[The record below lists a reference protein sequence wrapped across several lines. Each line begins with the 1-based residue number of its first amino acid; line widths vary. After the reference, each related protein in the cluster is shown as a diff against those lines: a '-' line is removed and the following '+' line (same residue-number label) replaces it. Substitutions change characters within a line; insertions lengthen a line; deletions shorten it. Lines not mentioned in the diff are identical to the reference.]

1 MPRIGTSDLHVF
13 PLALGGNVFGWTA
26 DEQTSHRV
34 LDAYT
39 SAGGDFVDTADVY
52 SAWAPGNEGG
62 ESERVIGSWLRAS
75 GKRDDVVIAT
85 KVSQHPQ
92 YSGLSASN
100 VAAAARA
107 SLERLGTD
115 RIDLYYAHFD
125 DQDTPLEETVRAFD
139 QLVQEGLVRTPR
151 SRTTPVACRGVDP
164 HREGERLALPVAIQ
178 PHYNLVNREPYE
190 SDIAPLA
197 ASEGLGVVPYFAL
210 AAGFLTGKYRTKD
223 DFAGKDRE
231 GQVSGYFSDEGLAVV
246 DALSRIAE
254 AHEVEIASVA
264 LAWLQAQ
271 PDVVAPIAS
280 ARNTEQL
287 PALLASADLEL
298 SADELRTL
306 DEASAEGPRR
316 VLTRRAAGGQAPSG
330 ASEPVSCPPDERVAK
345 HEMKVLPRSQV
356 SWSGA

>member
-1 MPRIGTSDLHVF
+1 MPRIGTSDLTVF

-26 DEQTSHRV
+26 DERTSHQV
-34 LDAYT
+34 LDAY
-39 SAGGDFVDTADVY
+39 SGAGGDFIDTADVY

-62 ESERVIGSWLRAS
+62 ESERVIGSWLAAS

-85 KVSQHPQ
+85 KVSQHPRF
-92 YSGLSASN
+92 SGLSAN
-100 VAAAARA
+100 TVAAAARA

-125 DQDTPLEETVRAFD
+125 DEQTPLEETVRAFD
-139 QLVQEGLVRTPR
+139 QLVREGLVRYTAISNYSGAR
-151 SRTTPVACRGVDP
+151 AAEWIRIAKEND
-164 HREGERLALPVAIQ
+164 LALPVAIQ
-178 PHYNLVNREPYE
+178 PHYNLVTREPYE

-197 ASEGLGVVPYFAL
+197 ATEGLGVVPYFSL
-210 AAGFLTGKYRTKD
+210 AAGFLTGKYRTKE

-231 GQVSGYFSDEGLAVV
+231 GQVAGYFTDAGLAVV
-246 DALSRIAE
+246 DALSTIAE
-254 AHEVEIASVA
+254 AHDSEIATVA

-298 SADELRTL
+298 SADELQTL
-306 DEASAEGPRR
+306 TDVSAAVPASA
-316 VLTRRAAGGQAPSG
+316 
-330 ASEPVSCPPDERVAK
+330 
-345 HEMKVLPRSQV
+345 
-356 SWSGA
+356 

>member
-1 MPRIGTSDLHVF
+1 MPRIGTSDLTVF

-39 SAGGDFVDTADVY
+39 GAGGDFVDSADVY
-52 SAWAPGNEGG
+52 SAWAPGNSGG

-85 KVSQHPQ
+85 KVSQHPEFQ
-92 YSGLSASN
+92 GLSASN

-125 DQDTPLEETVRAFD
+125 DESTPLEETVRAFD
-139 QLVQEGLVRTPR
+139 QLVREGLVRYTAISNY
-151 SRTTPVACRGVDP
+151 SR
-164 HREGERLALPVAIQ
+164 ERAQEWIRIADEHGLAKPVAIQ
-178 PHYNLVNREPYE
+178 PHYNLVTREPYE

-197 ASEGLGVVPYFAL
+197 AAEHLGVVPYFAL
-210 AAGFLTGKYRTKD
+210 AAGFLTGKYRSKD

-231 GQVSGYFSDEGLAVV
+231 GQVSGYFTDEGLAVV
-246 DALSRIAE
+246 DALDAIGRE
-254 AHEVEIASVA
+254 HGVEIATVA

-280 ARNTEQL
+280 ARDTDQL
-287 PALLASADLEL
+287 PALLASAELEL
-298 SADELRTL
+298 SAEELRTL
-306 DEASAEGPRR
+306 SDASAKVP
-316 VLTRRAAGGQAPSG
+316 AA
-330 ASEPVSCPPDERVAK
+330 R
-345 HEMKVLPRSQV
+345 
-356 SWSGA
+356 

>member
-1 MPRIGTSDLHVF
+1 MPRIGTSDLTVF

-26 DEQTSHRV
+26 DEQTSHQV

-39 SAGGDFVDTADVY
+39 AAGGDFVDSADVY
-52 SAWAPGNEGG
+52 SAWGPGNEGG
-62 ESERVIGSWLRAS
+62 ESERVIGSWLAAS

-92 YSGLSASN
+92 FPGLSAPN

-125 DQDTPLEETVRAFD
+125 DQSTPLEETVRAFD
-139 QLVQEGLVRTPR
+139 QLVREGLVRYTAI
-151 SRTTPVACRGVDP
+151 SNYSK
-164 HREGERLALPVAIQ
+164 ERAAEWIRIAKDNGLALPVAIQ
-178 PHYNLVNREPYE
+178 PHYNLVTREPYE

-197 ASEGLGVVPYFAL
+197 AAEHLGVVPYFAL
-210 AAGFLTGKYRTKD
+210 AAGFLTGKYRSAE

-231 GQVSGYFSDEGLAVV
+231 GQVSGYFSDAGVAVV
-246 DALSRIAE
+246 DTLATVA
-254 AHEVEIASVA
+254 ADHGAEIATVA

-280 ARNTEQL
+280 ARNVEQL
-287 PALLASADLEL
+287 PALLASAELEL
-298 SADELRTL
+298 SAEELQTL
-306 DEASAEGPRR
+306 SDVSASVPASA
-316 VLTRRAAGGQAPSG
+316 
-330 ASEPVSCPPDERVAK
+330 
-345 HEMKVLPRSQV
+345 
-356 SWSGA
+356 

>member
-26 DEQTSHRV
+26 DESTSHQV

-39 SAGGDFVDTADVY
+39 AAGGDFIDTADVY
-52 SAWAPGNEGG
+52 SAWAPGNSGG

-85 KVSQHPQ
+85 KGSQHPEFQ
-92 YSGLSASN
+92 GLAADT

-125 DQDTPLEETVRAFD
+125 DQTTPLEETVRAFD
-139 QLVQEGLVRTPR
+139 QLVQDGLVRYTAISNYSKDR
-151 SRTTPVACRGVDP
+151 AAEWIRIATENG
-164 HREGERLALPVAIQ
+164 LAQPVAIQ
-178 PHYNLVNREPYE
+178 PHYNLVTRQPYE
-190 SDIAPLA
+190 AEIAPLA
-197 ASEGLGVVPYFAL
+197 HEHGLGVVPYFSL
-210 AAGFLTGKYRTKD
+210 AAGFLTGKYRSKD

-231 GQVSGYFSDEGLAVV
+231 GQVSGYFTDEGLAVV
-246 DALSRIAE
+246 DALSSIAD
-254 AHEVEIASVA
+254 AHGSEIATVA

-287 PALLASADLEL
+287 PALLASAELEL
-298 SADELRTL
+298 SADELQTL
-306 DEASAEGPRR
+306 SDVSAKVPASA
-316 VLTRRAAGGQAPSG
+316 
-330 ASEPVSCPPDERVAK
+330 
-345 HEMKVLPRSQV
+345 
-356 SWSGA
+356 

>member
-1 MPRIGTSDLHVF
+1 MPRIGTSDLTVF

-26 DEQTSHRV
+26 DERTSHQV
-34 LDAYT
+34 LDAY
-39 SAGGDFVDTADVY
+39 SGAGGDFIDTADVY

-62 ESERVIGSWLRAS
+62 ESERVIGSWLAAS

-85 KVSQHPQ
+85 KVSQHPRF
-92 YSGLSASN
+92 SGLSADT

-125 DQDTPLEETVRAFD
+125 DEQTPLEETVRAFD
-139 QLVQEGLVRTPR
+139 QLVREGLVRYTAISNYSGAR
-151 SRTTPVACRGVDP
+151 AAEWIRIAKEND
-164 HREGERLALPVAIQ
+164 LALPVAIQ
-178 PHYNLVNREPYE
+178 PHYNLVTREPYE

-197 ASEGLGVVPYFAL
+197 ATEGLGVVPYFSL
-210 AAGFLTGKYRTKD
+210 AAGFLTGKYRTKE

-231 GQVSGYFSDEGLAVV
+231 GQVAGYFTDAGLAVV
-246 DALSRIAE
+246 DALSTIAE
-254 AHEVEIASVA
+254 AHDSEIATVA

-298 SADELRTL
+298 SADELQTL
-306 DEASAEGPRR
+306 TDVSAAVPASA
-316 VLTRRAAGGQAPSG
+316 
-330 ASEPVSCPPDERVAK
+330 
-345 HEMKVLPRSQV
+345 
-356 SWSGA
+356 

>member
-1 MPRIGTSDLHVF
+1 MPRIGTSDLTVF

-26 DEQTSHRV
+26 DEQTSHQV

-39 SAGGDFVDTADVY
+39 AAGGDFIDTADVY
-52 SAWAPGNEGG
+52 SAWAPGNSGG
-62 ESERVIGSWLRAS
+62 ESEQVIGSWFRKS

-92 YSGLSASN
+92 FQGLSAAN

-125 DQDTPLEETVRAFD
+125 DESTPLEETVRAFD
-139 QLVQEGLVRTPR
+139 QLVRDGLVRYTAISNYSKER
-151 SRTTPVACRGVDP
+151 AAEWIRIA
-164 HREGERLALPVAIQ
+164 RENDLALPVAIQ
-178 PHYNLVNREPYE
+178 PHYNLVTREPYE

-197 ASEGLGVVPYFAL
+197 AAEHLGVVPYFSL
-210 AAGFLTGKYRTKD
+210 AAGFLTGKYRTKE

-231 GQVSGYFSDEGLAVV
+231 GQVSGYFTDEGLAVV
-246 DALSRIAE
+246 DALATIAQDRGT
-254 AHEVEIASVA
+254 EVATVA

-287 PALLASADLEL
+287 PALLASAELEL
-298 SADELRTL
+298 TADELRTL
-306 DEASAEGPRR
+306 TDVSAK
-316 VLTRRAAGGQAPSG
+316 VSAAA
-330 ASEPVSCPPDERVAK
+330 
-345 HEMKVLPRSQV
+345 
-356 SWSGA
+356 

>member
-1 MPRIGTSDLHVF
+1 MPRIGTSDLTVF

-26 DEQTSHRV
+26 DEQTSHQV

-39 SAGGDFVDTADVY
+39 SAGGDFIDTADVY
-52 SAWAPGNEGG
+52 SAWAPGNSGG
-62 ESERVIGSWLRAS
+62 ESERVIGSWLAAS

-85 KVSQHPQ
+85 KVSQHPEFP
-92 YSGLSASN
+92 GLSASN

-125 DQDTPLEETVRAFD
+125 DESTPLEETVRAFD
-139 QLVQEGLVRTPR
+139 QLVREGLVRYTAISNY
-151 SRTTPVACRGVDP
+151 SRARADEWIRIAKDDG
-164 HREGERLALPVAIQ
+164 LALPVAIQ
-178 PHYNLVNREPYE
+178 PHYNLVTREPHE
-190 SDIAPLA
+190 SEIAPLA
-197 ASEGLGVVPYFAL
+197 AAEGLGVVPYFSL

-231 GQVSGYFSDEGLAVV
+231 GQVSGYFTDQGLAVV
-246 DALSRIAE
+246 DALAAIAD
-254 AHEVEIASVA
+254 AHDTELASVA

-298 SADELRTL
+298 TAEELQTL
-306 DEASAEGPRR
+306 SDVSSKVP
-316 VLTRRAAGGQAPSG
+316 TAA
-330 ASEPVSCPPDERVAK
+330 
-345 HEMKVLPRSQV
+345 
-356 SWSGA
+356 

>member
-75 GKRDDVVIAT
+75 GKRDDVVVAT

-139 QLVQEGLVRTPR
+139 QLVQEGLVRYTAISNYSRPR
-151 SRTTPVACRGVDP
+151 AEEWIRIAKENG
-164 HREGERLALPVAIQ
+164 LALPVAIQ
-178 PHYNLVNREPYE
+178 PHYNLVTREPYE

-246 DALSRIAE
+246 DALDTIAQSHGAE
-254 AHEVEIASVA
+254 MASVA

-298 SADELRTL
+298 SAEELNTL
-306 DEASAEGPRR
+306 DDASAKVP
-316 VLTRRAAGGQAPSG
+316 AAS
-330 ASEPVSCPPDERVAK
+330 
-345 HEMKVLPRSQV
+345 
-356 SWSGA
+356 

>member
-1 MPRIGTSDLHVF
+1 MPRIGTSDLTVF

-26 DEQTSHRV
+26 DERTSHQV
-34 LDAYT
+34 LDAY
-39 SAGGDFVDTADVY
+39 SGAGGDFIDTADVY

-62 ESERVIGSWLRAS
+62 ESERVIGSWLAAS

-85 KVSQHPQ
+85 KVSQHPRF
-92 YSGLSASN
+92 SGLSADT

-125 DQDTPLEETVRAFD
+125 DEQTPLEETVRAFD
-139 QLVQEGLVRTPR
+139 QLVREGLVRYTAISNYSGAR
-151 SRTTPVACRGVDP
+151 AAEWIRIAKENDLV
-164 HREGERLALPVAIQ
+164 LPVAIQ
-178 PHYNLVNREPYE
+178 PHYNLVTREPYE

-197 ASEGLGVVPYFAL
+197 AAEGLGVVPYFSL
-210 AAGFLTGKYRTKD
+210 AAGFLTGKYRTKE

-231 GQVSGYFSDEGLAVV
+231 GQVAGYFTDAGLAVV
-246 DALSRIAE
+246 DALSTIAE
-254 AHEVEIASVA
+254 AHDSEIATVA

-306 DEASAEGPRR
+306 TDVSAAVPASA
-316 VLTRRAAGGQAPSG
+316 
-330 ASEPVSCPPDERVAK
+330 
-345 HEMKVLPRSQV
+345 
-356 SWSGA
+356 

>member
-1 MPRIGTSDLHVF
+1 MPRIGTSDLTVF

-26 DEQTSHRV
+26 DEETSHQV

-39 SAGGDFVDTADVY
+39 AAGGDFVDTADVY

-62 ESERVIGSWLRAS
+62 ESERVIGSWFAKS

-92 YSGLSASN
+92 FAGLGAAN

-125 DQDTPLEETVRAFD
+125 DESTPLEETVRAFD
-139 QLVQEGLVRTPR
+139 QLVQDGLVRYTAISNY
-151 SRTTPVACRGVDP
+151 SRARAEEWIRIAKDNG
-164 HREGERLALPVAIQ
+164 LALPVAIQ
-178 PHYNLVNREPYE
+178 PHYNLVTREPYE

-197 ASEGLGVVPYFAL
+197 AAEGLGVVPYFSL

-231 GQVSGYFSDEGLAVV
+231 GQVSGYFTDQGLAVV
-246 DALSRIAE
+246 DALATIAD
-254 AHEVEIASVA
+254 AHDTELASVA

-287 PALLASADLEL
+287 PALLASAEL
-298 SADELRTL
+298 QLSTDELRTL
-306 DEASAEGPRR
+306 SDVSSKVP
-316 VLTRRAAGGQAPSG
+316 AAA
-330 ASEPVSCPPDERVAK
+330 
-345 HEMKVLPRSQV
+345 
-356 SWSGA
+356 

>member
-1 MPRIGTSDLHVF
+1 MPRIGTSDLTVF

-26 DEQTSHRV
+26 DEQTSHQV

-39 SAGGDFVDTADVY
+39 AAGGDFVDTADVY

-62 ESERVIGSWLRAS
+62 ESERVIGSWFAKS

-92 YSGLSASN
+92 FSGLGADT

-125 DQDTPLEETVRAFD
+125 DEETPLEETVRAFD
-139 QLVQEGLVRTPR
+139 QLVREGLVRYTAISNY
-151 SRTTPVACRGVDP
+151 SRARAEEWIRIAKDND
-164 HREGERLALPVAIQ
+164 LALPVAIQ
-178 PHYNLVNREPYE
+178 PHYNLVTREPYE

-197 ASEGLGVVPYFAL
+197 ATEGLGVVPYFSL

-231 GQVSGYFSDEGLAVV
+231 GQVSGYFTDAGLAVV
-246 DALSRIAE
+246 NALAGIADAHGAE
-254 AHEVEIASVA
+254 LATVA

-280 ARNTEQL
+280 ARNTDQL
-287 PALLASADLEL
+287 PALLASAELEL
-298 SADELRTL
+298 TADELQTL
-306 DEASAEGPRR
+306 SDVSSKVP
-316 VLTRRAAGGQAPSG
+316 TAA
-330 ASEPVSCPPDERVAK
+330 
-345 HEMKVLPRSQV
+345 
-356 SWSGA
+356 